1 MELRHLRSFVAVAA
15 ERNFTRAADRLGIA
29 QPPLSRQI
37 RELEAEL
44 GAALF
49 DRTSRPVR
57 LTEAGRLLH
66 EQAVQLLGGIEQ
78 ITHNIRQLTAAGRPR
93 FVIGVVGSIMYGALP
108 EVIRRFRDQA
118 ADTEVELIEL
128 TTVQQVEA
136 LHDGRIDAGFG
147 RVRID
152 DPAIRREILYNEPL
166 VAALSSC
173 SPLAQQDRPVRLA
186 DLCRGVLLIY
196 PSVPRPSYA
205 DQVLELL
212 RDHGCSPERIVE
224 VREVQTALGL
234 VAAQSGCS
242 IVPSSMQHLQRS
254 DIRYAPITEPLVSP
268 IILSQRKADEG
279 KHAQT
284 IRRIG
289 RAVFSDMAI

>member
-37 RELEAEL
+37 RELETEL

-57 LTEAGRLLH
+57 LTEAGRLLY

-78 ITHNIRQLTAAGRPR
+78 IAFNIRQLAATGRSR

-152 DPAIRREILYNEPL
+152 DPAIRREVLYNEPL

-173 SPLAQQDRPVRLA
+173 SRLAQHDGPVRLA

-205 DQVLELL
+205 DQVLGLL

-234 VAAQSGCS
+234 VAAQSGCA

-254 DIRYAPITEPLVSP
+254 DIRYAPILEPLVSP

-279 KHAQT
+279 EHAQT
-284 IRRIG
+284 IRSIG
-289 RAVFSDMAI
+289 RSVFSDVSV